1 MDNQKIDILKLKV
14 NPLLLEHKV
23 KLIEQSQ
30 ASHKLVLAETL
41 NYENGLQIMKFNIIY
56 ASK

>member
-30 ASHKLVLAETL
+30 VSHKLDLVETL
-41 NYENGLQIMKFNIIY
+41 NYENGLQIMKFITINTTT
-56 ASK
+56 